1 MSRRRPRSTTPAPLL
16 ELRGVQVRFGG
27 LTAVDVDRMTVH
39 EGRIVGLIGAN
50 GAGKTTLFDVISGF
64 VTPTTGSIRFRGTEL
79 VALSPAERALGG
91 LGRSFQNA
99 TLFESMTVAETLA
112 VAFERRLRGL
122 GIVANGLG
130 LPRQRRAERAIRSRV
145 EELVDLMGLGA
156 FHDKF
161 ISELSTGSRRIVDL
175 ACILA
180 HEPKLL
186 LLDEPSSGIAQ
197 REVEALGELLLR
209 VKASLGCTLLIVEHD
224 IPMIR
229 DLADEIY
236 ALEVGRI
243 LSHGT
248 PQEVLSDPEVVRSY
262 LGTDATV
269 VERSGSL
276 AETADDDAAPV
287 DTHADN
293 GYEDMTVKELRELAR
308 ELDVTGRSGMRRDEL
323 LDAIRAATET
333 DQEDHDGR

>member
-1 MSRRRPRSTTPAPLL
+1 MVRGSSSTKAPLL
-16 ELRGVQVRFGG
+16 ELRDIQVRFGG
-27 LTAVDVDRMTVH
+27 LVAVDVDRMAVH

-64 VTPTTGSIRFRGTEL
+64 VTPTSGSIRYTGRVEL
-79 VALSPAERALGG
+79 VGRSPAERSLAGI
-91 LGRSFQNA
+91 GRSFQNA

-112 VAFERRLRGL
+112 VAFERRLHGI
-122 GIVANGLG
+122 GIVANGLA
-130 LPRQRRAERAIRSRV
+130 LPRHRRAERAIRVKV

-180 HEPKLL
+180 HRPKLL

-209 VKASLGCTLLIVEHD
+209 VKGQLGCTLLIVEHD

-229 DLADEIY
+229 DLAHEIY
-236 ALEVGRI
+236 ALEVGRV

-248 PQEVLSDPEVVRSY
+248 PEEVLSDPEVIRSY

-269 VERSGSL
+269 VERSGSV
-276 AETADDDAAPV
+276 ADLEHDSAATSRPRR
-287 DTHADN
+287 N
-293 GYEDMTVKELRELAR
+293 GLEHLTVKQLRELAR
-308 ELDVTGRSGMRRDEL
+308 ELDVSRRSGMRRDEL
-323 LDAIRAATET
+323 LRAIRETTET
-333 DQEDHDGR
+333 DQEERHG